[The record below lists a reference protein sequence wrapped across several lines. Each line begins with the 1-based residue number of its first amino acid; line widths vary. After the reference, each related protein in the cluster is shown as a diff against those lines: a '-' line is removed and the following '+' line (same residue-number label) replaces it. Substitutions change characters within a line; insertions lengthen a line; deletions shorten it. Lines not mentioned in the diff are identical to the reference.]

1 MDTARRDT
9 HQHVAHTH
17 LRTVDQAR
25 LLDHAA
31 REARNIVLAAGIHA
45 RHLGRFAADECTAG
59 LTAAFGHT
67 RHDRFDLRR
76 LVVPHGYIIQEE
88 ERLGPLRQHVVHAHS
103 HGVDADRVVLI
114 HLESQLELGSH
125 AVGTAHEHRLLDI
138 KRREIEHSAEG
149 ADVTHHAQP
158 RGRSHVFLDAAH
170 HFVSGLEVHT
180 GLFITFRHNNS
191 WF

>member
-1 MDTARRDT
+1 M
-9 HQHVAHTH
+9 
-17 LRTVDQAR
+17 
-25 LLDHAA
+25 
-31 REARNIVLAAGIHA
+31 
-45 RHLGRFAADECTAG
+45 
-59 LTAAFGHT
+59 
-67 RHDRFDLRR
+67 
-76 LVVPHGYIIQEE
+76 
-88 ERLGPLRQHVVHAHS
+88 
-103 HGVDADRVVLI
+103 LI

>member
-1 MDTARRDT
+1 MQAGAGQAPDPVPRADRR
-9 HQHVAHTH
+9 A
-17 LRTVDQAR
+17 VDQVELGHAPDDATGQVEVPLGVDAGHLGR
-25 LLDHAA
+25 LAPEQGA
-31 REARNIVLAAGIHA
+31 TVLAAGAGRPLDHA
-45 RHLGRFAADECTAG
+45 LEHSLLQATGGE
-59 LTAAFGHT
+59 
-67 RHDRFDLRR
+67 
-76 LVVPHGYIIQEE
+76 VIEEE
-88 ERLGPLRQHVVHAHS
+88 ERLGPLDQHVVHAHS